1 MKEELFI
8 NEALDEAIKLYIAS
22 SFNQDGL
29 TYNSFL
35 VVVIRTLVL
44 IYGEDRILNPYY
56 LKDEEAFYHNLTI
69 YGYNLTDVLLFRDA
83 LLNFYQE
90 EKLNKKNKYQKPI
103 TYFQTVIE
111 YLIDM
116 FILKKGNTNVNYL
129 EEEQFLNLIYINN
142 VDPYRYSY
150 KYLMDKNNF
159 IEKYY
164 YTKLNNFDVTKT
176 INIALEDLEIA
187 PIPKEK
193 VNLLEEINMLFKTKL
208 TSGNGYVDILL
219 LMSVIVTSFSVI
231 SILVLCI

>member
-90 EKLNKKNKYQKPI
+90 EKLNKKNKYQKSI